1 LISAIKFA
9 VASKGFPT
17 MTIKSAFLK
26 AGTLALALAFAA
38 PVAAHAA
45 SPLANDHNFIAELNA
60 AYGTHFTADQSQK

>member
-1 LISAIKFA
+1 
-9 VASKGFPT
+9 

-26 AGTLALALAFAA
+26 AGMLALALAFAA